1 MNDAKGAVCMA
12 RRTGIFAAMAALLT
26 GCSATGALNALVARD
41 TYQGEEGVAYGPDP
55 RHKLDV
61 YKPNGNVA
69 GAPVIVFFYG
79 GNWTRGSRSDYR
91 FVGEALAASGAI
103 AVVADYRLSPQVRW
117 QQILQDCALAT
128 KWAIDHV
135 AVLGGDP
142 RRVYLMGHSA
152 GGYNAAMLALDGR
165 WLGALGLSP
174 QRLAGWVGLAGPY
187 DFLPIVD
194 PEVQVAFNWP
204 DTPRDSQ
211 PIAHVSPNA
220 PRALLLSAIHDK
232 VVSPT
237 RSTVGLGQSL
247 QAAGVPVKYEL
258 LERVNHVTLVAAV
271 ARPLNFLAPVLT
283 EIAAFVGLP
292 ARG

>member
-1 MNDAKGAVCMA
+1 M
-12 RRTGIFAAMAALLT
+12 
-26 GCSATGALNALVARD
+26 
-41 TYQGEEGVAYGPDP
+41 
-55 RHKLDV
+55 
-61 YKPNGNVA
+61 
-69 GAPVIVFFYG
+69 
-79 GNWTRGSRSDYR
+79 
-91 FVGEALAASGAI
+91 
-103 AVVADYRLSPQVRW
+103 
-117 QQILQDCALAT
+117 
-128 KWAIDHV
+128 
-135 AVLGGDP
+135 
-142 RRVYLMGHSA
+142 
-152 GGYNAAMLALDGR
+152 
-165 WLGALGLSP
+165 
-174 QRLAGWVGLAGPY
+174 
-187 DFLPIVD
+187 
-194 PEVQVAFNWP
+194 AFNWP